1 MDYNATREALQH
13 PEAQATIFGGGGR
26 HNLLPTA
33 LCAELSRL
41 AYIRFEHGDAEQAAL
56 QQALTLGGLG
66 QVHTFSTRRSG
77 TQGFAVLSSDGQDA
91 YVVFRGT
98 QMDDPTDIGTD
109 LDARLHAWPQGGK
122 VHTGFFNALDSIW
135 DAVRGWL
142 DANPAT
148 RLWFTGHSL
157 GAALATLAAS
167 RAGRGDARLVT
178 FGSPRVGDH
187 EFAATFQPQQVER
200 YVNCCDVV
208 VFMPPDVG
216 LGYAH
221 IDQQSYIDH
230 AGELHTVPP
239 AADAIER
246 DRVSARMHYLLDQ
259 AWRRNNVGVRDL
271 ADHSPINYVRAFV
284 D

>member
-13 PEAQATIFGGGGR
+13 PEVQPTVFGSAGGR
-26 HNLLPTA
+26 GLRPSA

-41 AYIRFEHGDAEQAAL
+41 AYIRFENGDAEQAAL
-56 QQALTLGGLG
+56 QQALALGGLG
-66 QVHTFSTRRSG
+66 QAHTFSTRRSG
-77 TQGFAVLSSDGQDA
+77 TQGFAVVSQDGQDA

-109 LDARLHAWPQGGK
+109 LDSRLHAWPQGGK

-167 RAGRGDARLVT
+167 RAGRADARLVT
-178 FGSPRVGDH
+178 FGSPRVGDRA
-187 EFAATFQPQQVER
+187 FAASFRPEQVER
-200 YVNCCDVV
+200 HVNCCDVV
-208 VFMPPDVG
+208 VFMPPDVS

-221 IDQQSYIDH
+221 IDQLSYIDH
-230 AGELHTVPP
+230 AGELHAVTP

-246 DRVSARMHYLLDQ
+246 DRASARMHYLLEQ
-259 AWRRNNVGVRDL
+259 AWRRHNVGVRDL

-284 D
+284 S